1 MLWQSVCTKMK
12 CKYVQCNGIMQQV
25 MSEEVQPLLKLQLK
39 LSEASDR
46 LAVSKVMPHIA
57 QSVIDHAYISQSV
70 SSTM

>member
-1 MLWQSVCTKMK
+1 
-12 CKYVQCNGIMQQV
+12 MQQV

-57 QSVIDHAYISQSV
+57 QSAIDHAYLSQSV